1 MGEGG
6 KMRTWFTVTL
16 LYLMSLV
23 QPAAAQTPSTMV
35 KSEQPIEV
43 CGIWIKPR
51 FYARV
56 VVTETEICLEN
67 PNSRQLEGELRFPL
81 RENQT
86 VTGFTLSP
94 VVSGNPVLRAVPVP
108 KTKGTQ
114 VFEAIE
120 RATADPAL
128 MEKAEGNIYSLRVY
142 PLVPKVKRV
151 VTIETT
157 EPIVADAKGINHFDP
172 AATFADI
179 RGAKDTVLSVEGETA
194 GIPAGALRFD
204 PGYKRT
210 GFVRNSPQST
220 SFAGFLPLDK
230 PRPASGL
237 RIDWTAPG
245 GDTVVGSWFEGKS
258 YFYAD
263 VPVSGATVPRPTPA
277 AVALIWDASG
287 SGATRDHAREF
298 AVLDAYFRKL
308 GRTEVTLVVTR
319 DQAEAPR
326 RFAIANGDWSE
337 LRKALEAA
345 PNDGATNPA
354 AWTVPEG
361 FGGGNAVALLFSDG
375 LANWGAAAPRFPV
388 TLFALN
394 ASVQADANRLRHMAE
409 AANGQYLD
417 LTVLSPEQVLADLT
431 TIRPRLAALSGNGV
445 EDLVSASIHPE
456 GGRLVLAGLVNE
468 QKASVTV
475 ETVDGA
481 GKRSQK
487 RMSVPSSEDDSDG
500 FAAKRWAGLRI
511 ASLQSDGIRNRAE
524 ILRLGE
530 KFGVLSDETSLLAL
544 ERMEDFLRYDVM
556 PPWREMRVEFM
567 VKRRRNPLDPKA
579 DQAQVEDLVRRFNE
593 LASWWER
600 DFPKGEKPKPKP
612 EPYGDRAVGA
622 APPAPRAM
630 AVASPGSPSS
640 TAKPAEIEIHLRK
653 WVPDAPYLRSLK
665 DAPADQRYAAY
676 LAVRPNYANSTAFFI
691 DAADIFFE
699 AGQADLAVRI
709 LSNVS
714 ELGWSNRSLLRILA
728 YRLEQAGRA
737 DLALPALT
745 RVRDLAPEEPQ
756 SWRDLGLA
764 NAAVGNVQA
773 AIDFLWHVA
782 SHRWDG
788 RFADIDL
795 ISLGELNALAAR
807 AKTGDLSRVDARLV
821 RNLPVDIRTVLS
833 WDADNTDM
841 DLWVTDPN
849 GERAY
854 YGNRLTYQGGH
865 MSRDFTGG
873 LGPEEFMLKQAKP
886 GRYVV
891 QANFYGHRQQVLSP
905 YTTVMLKFSTRF
917 GTDQQKDEDIVL
929 RLSGKG
935 ESVLVGTFEVK
946 EPLPSE

>member
-1 MGEGG
+1 
-6 KMRTWFTVTL
+6 MRTWFAVTV
-16 LYLMSLV
+16 LYLMSLL
-23 QPAAAQTPSTMV
+23 QPAVAQTPAPII
-35 KSEQPIEV
+35 KSKEPIEV
-43 CGIWIKPR
+43 CGIWIKPQ
-51 FYARV
+51 FHARV

-67 PNSRQLEGELRFPL
+67 FNSTPLEGELRFPL
-81 RENQT
+81 REGQT

-94 VVSGNPVLRAVPVP
+94 AVPGSSALRAVPVP

-120 RATADPAL
+120 RAAADPAL
-128 MEKAEGNIYSLRVY
+128 MEKAEGNVYSLRVY

-179 RGAKDTVLSVEGETA
+179 RGTKDTVLSVEGETA
-194 GIPAGALRFD
+194 GIPMGALRFD
-204 PGYKRT
+204 PSYKRT
-210 GFVRNSPQST
+210 GYVRTSPQST
-220 SFAGFLPLDK
+220 KFAGYLPLDK
-230 PRPASGL
+230 PRTGSGL

-258 YFYAD
+258 YVYVD
-263 VPVSGATVPRPTPA
+263 VPVSGATVPRPAPV

-287 SGATRDHAREF
+287 SGAARDHDREF
-298 AVLDAYFRKL
+298 ALLDAYFRKL
-308 GRTEVTLVVTR
+308 GSTEVTLVVAR

-337 LRKALEAA
+337 LRKAVEAA
-345 PNDGATNPA
+345 PYDGATSPA
-354 AWTVPEG
+354 AWAVPEG
-361 FGGGNAVALLFSDG
+361 LGGDTAVALLFSDG
-375 LANWGAAAPRFPV
+375 LANWGAVALRFPV
-388 TLFALN
+388 TLFSLN
-394 ASVQADANRLRHMAE
+394 ASASADANRLRHMAE
-409 AANGQYLD
+409 ATNGQYLD
-417 LTVLSPEQVLADLT
+417 LTALSPGQALAALT
-431 TIRPRLAALSGNGV
+431 TIGPRLASLNGDGV
-445 EDLVSASIHPE
+445 DDLVSASIHPE
-456 GGRLVLAGLVNE
+456 GGRLVLAGSVT
-468 QKASVTV
+468 QPKASVTV

-481 GKRSQK
+481 GKHSYR
-487 RMSVPSSEDDSDG
+487 RVPVPMNEDESDG

-511 ASLQSDGIRNRAE
+511 AGLQSDSSRNRAE

-530 KFGVLSDETSLLAL
+530 KFGVISDETSLLAL

-556 PPWREMRVEFM
+556 PPWRDMRAEFM
-567 VKRRRNPLDPKA
+567 ARRRPSPLDPQANK
-579 DQAQVEDLVRRFNE
+579 AQVEDLVRRFDE
-593 LASWWER
+593 LASWWGR

-612 EPYGDRAVGA
+612 EPGDRSTATGSSPRPVA
-622 APPAPRAM
+622 AI
-630 AVASPGSPSS
+630 ASPGGPSS

-676 LAVRPNYANSTAFFI
+676 LAVRPGYANSTAFFI

-699 AGQADLAVRI
+699 AGQADLAVRV

-728 YRLEQAGRA
+728 YRLQQAGRS
-737 DLALPALT
+737 DLALPALI

-764 NAAVGNVQA
+764 NAAAGNVQQ

-782 SHRWDG
+782 SHRWDH

-795 ISLGELNALAAR
+795 ISLGELNAVAAR
-807 AKTGDLSRVDARLV
+807 AKTGNLSRVDARLV

-849 GERAY
+849 GEMAY

-886 GRYVV
+886 GSYEVR
-891 QANFYGHRQQVLSP
+891 ANFYGHRQQILSP
-905 YTTVMLKFSTRF
+905 YTTVMLKFSTKY
-917 GTDQQKDEDIVL
+917 GTDQQKDENVVL
-929 RLSGKG
+929 RLSGRG
-935 ESVLVGTFEVK
+935 ESVWVGTFEVK
-946 EPLPSE
+946 EPAPSE